1 MSHYYQTAEKGNL
14 TKHGFDYI
22 DAEGLADLQAQ
33 VDVAGIAPTINTGDV
48 VAYEMGNM
56 VAVIV
61 KASVFTEAAQKASAA
76 GVAFK

>member
-33 VDVAGIAPTINTGDV
+33 VDEAGIAPTINTGDV
-48 VAYEMGNM
+48 VAYEMGDM
-56 VAVIV
+56 IAVIV